1 MTPEL
6 AERFGRTPDD
16 QSRPPRAADDT
27 AIAALIAYLS
37 GPGAK
42 WLEQEEL
49 DPAVP
54 E

>member
-1 MTPEL
+1 MAPEL

-16 QSRPPRAADDT
+16 QSRPPRAAEDT

-49 DPAVP
+49 DPVVP